1 MMVGAVDADDVV
13 ADFSQFPGNS
23 VTTGRGKCATTETD
37 NGFGVEV
44 SVGGVN
50 TSSAVPSRVGTS
62 VSLTVDGIAY
72 PASFMENLG
81 AVTGVPFGF
90 GLVDVIDAG
99 AMSNICA
106 IGRGNISFQ
115 QKVC

>member
-1 MMVGAVDADDVV
+1 
-13 ADFSQFPGNS
+13 
-23 VTTGRGKCATTETD
+23 
-37 NGFGVEV
+37 
-44 SVGGVN
+44 
-50 TSSAVPSRVGTS
+50 
-62 VSLTVDGIAY
+62 
-72 PASFMENLG
+72 MENLG

-90 GLVDVIDAG
+90 GLADVIDAG